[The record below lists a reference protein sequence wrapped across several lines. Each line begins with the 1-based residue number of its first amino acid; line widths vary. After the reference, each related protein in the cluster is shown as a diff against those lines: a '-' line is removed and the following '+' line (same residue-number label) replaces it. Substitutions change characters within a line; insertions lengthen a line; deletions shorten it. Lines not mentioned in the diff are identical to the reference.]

1 MLYVGVVGVGV
12 VNIVIALM
20 YLFKVNDIIILIT
33 ILFDFVFFNIGPEPM
48 MYLIFSEL
56 FPEKYKYK
64 LNSIGY
70 AFNWIACIL
79 SVFMLDWFLNGT
91 EYIIYFIFASVT
103 LVLGLSGAYL
113 CPETL
118 NRTLTDI
125 EEEIR
130 SWGVK
135 K

>member
-1 MLYVGVVGVGV
+1 
-12 VNIVIALM
+12 
-20 YLFKVNDIIILIT
+20 
-33 ILFDFVFFNIGPEPM
+33 

-70 AFNWIACIL
+70 AFNWVACIL

-91 EYIIYFIFASVT
+91 EYIIYFIFAFVT
-103 LVLGLSGAYL
+103 LVLGLSGTYL

-125 EEEIR
+125 EEEIKK
-130 SWGVK
+130 WGVQK
-135 K
+135 PEYLNNEIIQSDDDNEGFKNDIPKGT